1 MDNLPVIAIRFALY
15 ADLMVLAGMTAFSLY
30 GLRGVE
36 RSSGILPLARPAI
49 VLALFG
55 LVLSGLGMLALAAS
69 MIGSSV
75 WAVDGE
81 TLGAIISES
90 AIGTAW
96 LVRMA
101 AMFLAVIAAMV
112 LRRNPVA
119 GGIALLAATSI
130 AIATLVWT
138 GHAGATEGWTGTA
151 HRISDIIHMLAAAV
165 WIGGLAA
172 FAWILYRPLNGGLRV
187 YLPVAHR
194 ALEQFSRIGT
204 LAVGALIATGIVN
217 SLAVIGISQLSQL
230 AQNDYAKLLGVKL
243 LLFAAMLALAAFNR
257 WRLTP
262 ALGIGI
268 ADGSPAA
275 AVASLRRSLLFE
287 SSAALAILALVAWL
301 GTLEPLAN
309 SG

>member
-36 RSSGILPLARPAI
+36 RSSGILPLMRPAV
-49 VLALFG
+49 VLALLG
-55 LVLSGLGMLALAAS
+55 LALSGLGMLALAAS
-69 MIGSSV
+69 MTGSSV

-81 TLGAIISES
+81 TLGAIIRES
-90 AIGTAW
+90 AIGSAW

-101 AMFLAVIAAMV
+101 AMSLAVLAAMV
-112 LRRNPVA
+112 LGRNPVA
-119 GGIALLAATSI
+119 GRITLLASTSI

-138 GHAGATEGWTGTA
+138 GHAGATGGWVGTA
-151 HRISDIIHMLAAAV
+151 HRISDITHMLAAAV

-172 FAWILYRPLNGGLRV
+172 FAWILFRPLNGGLRE

-204 LAVGALIATGIVN
+204 LAVGALIVTGIVN
-217 SLAVIGISQLSQL
+217 SLAVIGIPQFSQL
-230 AQNDYAKLLGVKL
+230 AQNDYANLLGVKL

-262 ALGIGI
+262 SLGAAIPGDNPAVVI
-268 ADGSPAA
+268 AA
-275 AVASLRRSLLFE
+275 LRRSLFAE
-287 SSAALAILALVAWL
+287 GSAALVILALVAWL
-301 GTLEPLAN
+301 GTLEPLGT

>member
-15 ADLMVLAGMTAFSLY
+15 ADLMVLAGMTAFLLY

-36 RSSGILPLARPAI
+36 RSSGILPLMRPA
-49 VLALFG
+49 VALALFG
-55 LVLSGLGMLALAAS
+55 LGLSGLGMLTLAAA
-69 MIGSSV
+69 MTGSSV

-81 TLGAIISES
+81 TLGAIIGES

-101 AMFLAVIAAMV
+101 AMLLAVLAAMA
-112 LRRNPVA
+112 LGRNPVA
-119 GGIALLAATSI
+119 GGIALLASTSV

-138 GHAGATEGWTGTA
+138 GHAGATEGWAGA
-151 HRISDIIHMLAAAV
+151 VHRISDIIHMLAAAV

-172 FAWILYRPLNGGLRV
+172 FAWMLFRPLNGGV
-187 YLPVAHR
+187 GQYLPVAHR

-217 SLAVIGISQLSQL
+217 SLAVIGIPQFSQL
-230 AQNDYAKLLGVKL
+230 AESNYAKLLGIKL
-243 LLFAAMLALAAFNR
+243 LLFAAMLVLAAFNR

-262 ALGIGI
+262 AFGI
-268 ADGSPAA
+268 AISSGNAAA
-275 AVASLRRSLLFE
+275 AVASLRKSLLAE
-287 SSAALAILALVAWL
+287 CSAALGILALVAWL
-301 GTLEPLAN
+301 GTLEPL
-309 SG
+309 GGL